1 MPDKKKIGERL
12 KKLRGNRSLE
22 EVASALGVS
31 AMAVSLWERGE
42 RTPSDDLKVKIATY
56 YKRTVMSIFFKE

>member
-22 EVASALGVS
+22 EVSSALGVS